1 MRVVRDAVLVA
12 VLAAPLL
19 AAGLPARAQEAVK
32 VGPEEVKSALV
43 GKVWQVKLPD
53 GGSAVEHFN
62 ADGTVT
68 IKGGLNDRGYWRL
81 WEEGYCTTWFRM
93 RNGAERCFT
102 IDRTAEGHYRVYK
115 PDGDISMIILSTE
128 PQQP

>member
-1 MRVVRDAVLVA
+1 MRG
-12 VLAAPLL
+12 LAAAAL
-19 AAGLPARAQEAVK
+19 AALVTAALPAWAEDAVK
-32 VGPEEVKSALV
+32 VGPDEVKSQLV

-53 GGSAVEHFN
+53 GGSAVENFK

-68 IKGGLNDRGYWRL
+68 ISGGLNDRGYWRL

-102 IDRTAEGHYRVYK
+102 LDRTADGQYRVYK
-115 PDGDISMIILSTE
+115 PDGDISMTILSTAV
-128 PQQP
+128 PQP